1 MNTSNYAEHRS
12 NFHINIYSLESTVR
26 YYSNIYNSEEEC
38 WLGPWVNNV
47 TYNENLVI
55 FVKSLDHIIVEL
67 RAGKNMVK
75 KVYETGAL
83 KKEIV
88 KI

>member
-1 MNTSNYAEHRS
+1 M
-12 NFHINIYSLESTVR
+12 
-26 YYSNIYNSEEEC
+26 
-38 WLGPWVNNV
+38 NNV

-55 FVKSLDHIIVEL
+55 FVVKSLDHIIVEL

-83 KKEIV
+83 KKEII